1 MQDTPPAPPRWSPSV
16 TVAAIIEQDGRFLL
30 VEEETSEGLRLNQPA
45 GHLEQDESLQQ
56 AVIRETL
63 EETAYDFTPTALIGV
78 YLLKSAPPANRTWLR
93 FAFTG
98 TLGKRQDRA
107 LDHGIVR
114 TLWATQDEIRAS
126 FERHRTPALLQCLDD
141 YLRGQRLPLDVLHT
155 HASVSADR
163 IASTAHDKPIEHASP
178 AGQQPHRGAQHE

>member
-1 MQDTPPAPPRWSPSV
+1 MQDTPPALPRWSPSV

-126 FERHRTPALLQCLDD
+126 F
-141 YLRGQRLPLDVLHT
+141 
-155 HASVSADR
+155 
-163 IASTAHDKPIEHASP
+163 
-178 AGQQPHRGAQHE
+178 